1 MTVQLKLW
9 FLLRVG
15 LFIKVNIQKTKIMAP
30 SLITSWQID
39 GEKAKTVIHY
49 FLGFQNHWRQ

>member
-15 LFIKVNIQKTKIMAP
+15 LFIKVNIKKPKIMAP

-39 GEKAKTVIHY
+39 GEKAEAVTD
-49 FLGFQNHWRQ
+49 FLLGAPKICRQ